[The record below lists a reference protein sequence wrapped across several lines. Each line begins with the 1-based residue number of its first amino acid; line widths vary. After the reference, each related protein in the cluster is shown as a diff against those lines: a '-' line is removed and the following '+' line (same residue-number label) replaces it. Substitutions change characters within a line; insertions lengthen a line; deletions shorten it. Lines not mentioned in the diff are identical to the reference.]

1 MHSDARH
8 KLLGPIELEIEKG
21 FSGKSVIGGF
31 AVFAITKLKQ
41 IKEEEPE
48 TSEYVDKFV
57 ILLEHYDVL
66 VTEKREK
73 ILIALKKFLQFDSP
87 RQSDT
92 QKRHNNPVFSQ
103 ANQQRSSLLLDTAVQ
118 MIPGVG
124 PARAKGFESI
134 GINTVFDLLRH
145 FPSRYVDR
153 SRLIKINN
161 IKTGQDVSFLA
172 KVLDVRPPQKG
183 KRYIQALFGDDTG
196 RVMATWFNA
205 YHILKR
211 LQVGKVFVVSGK
223 VGDFGGPHM
232 TNPDLDESTGNIRIV
247 PVYPATAKL
256 QQWLIAQTL
265 KFVTDRMPQMD
276 PGWMPESL
284 AEKLELPSLTTSYFT
299 IHRPKDLD
307 AVEIA
312 KRRVVFESLLLLETG
327 LLIQRSLFRQQ
338 KAIKIAKAQKV
349 SKEFFYHLPFVPTNS
364 QENVRHE
371 IAKDLESGIPM
382 NRLLHGDVGSG
393 KTVVGFAAV
402 KAVMDA
408 GYQVGWIAPTE
419 VLAAQTFRNA
429 KKMLPG
435 TILHLSGS
443 TKKADRKDILEK
455 IKTGE
460 PAIVIGTHAVLEN
473 WLEFPKLALCVVDE
487 QHRFGVMQRAR
498 LAKKGHSP
506 HILVMSA
513 TPIPR
518 TLAMTLYGDLDVSAI
533 TEMPE
538 GRIPIITK
546 IFNPESQKPYR
557 KVLDEVAKGN
567 QSYVVCPL
575 VEESEKLEAK
585 SATEHY
591 EFLRQTHFRDLACG
605 LLHGRMKPAE
615 KDGIM
620 RAFSDGEIKVLIS
633 TTVIEVG
640 VDVAKATVMIVENAE
655 RFGLAQLHQLRGR
668 VGRGKDQ
675 SYCFLVTDRNA
686 QALQILERTNN
697 GLEVAEEDLKIRG
710 PGDIGG
716 TQQSGTPSLD
726 IAPLLTPANLPLLS
740 FARKEAED
748 ILSKD
753 PGLTSQEN
761 ARLKE
766 GVAKYMSERTG
777 FAWVS

>member
-1 MHSDARH
+1 MDKDSKRNPLA
-8 KLLGPIELEIEKG
+8 PIDLEIEKG

-31 AVFAITKLKQ
+31 ARYAIVQLEKIKLGK
-41 IKEEEPE
+41 PE
-48 TSEYVDKFV
+48 TKVDAVKF
-57 ILLEHYDVL
+57 IELFNRYE
-66 VTEKREK
+66 TFEIAKREK
-73 ILIALKKFLQFDSP
+73 LVVAFRKFVSFNVQENEDAKTGSDKPSFSHANAN
-87 RQSDT
+87 RQSM
-92 QKRHNNPVFSQ
+92 P
-103 ANQQRSSLLLDTAVQ
+103 LDMPINLV
-118 MIPGVG
+118 PGVG
-124 PARAKGFESI
+124 PARAKSFESI
-134 GINTVFDLLRH
+134 GIKTVFDMLRH

-153 SRLIKINN
+153 SKLVMISTIKA
-161 IKTGQDVSFLA
+161 GQDVSFTA

-183 KRYIQALFGDDTG
+183 KRYIQALFGDDSG

-205 YHILKR
+205 YHILKK
-211 LQVGKVFVVSGK
+211 LQIGKVFVVSGR

-232 TNPDLDESTGNIRIV
+232 TNPDLDETTGNVRIV

-256 QQWLIAQTL
+256 QQWLISQTL
-265 KFVTDRMPQMD
+265 KFVTDKMPQMD
-276 PGWMPESL
+276 PGWMPEPL
-284 AEKLELPSLTTSYFT
+284 AEKLELPSLTTSYYT
-299 IHRPKDLD
+299 IHRPKDVE

-312 KRRVVFESLLLLETG
+312 KKRVVFESLLLLETG
-327 LLIQRSLFRQQ
+327 LLIQRSLFKQQ
-338 KAIKIAKAQKV
+338 KAIKISQADKI
-349 SKEFFYHLPFVPTNS
+349 SKKFFKSLPFIPTQS
-364 QENVRHE
+364 QENVREE
-371 IAKDLESGIPM
+371 IAKDLESGIPA

-393 KTVVGFAAV
+393 KTVVGFAAAY
-402 KAVMDA
+402 AVMDA

-443 TKKADRKDILEK
+443 TKKTDRKAILDK

-460 PAIVIGTHAVLEN
+460 PAIVIGTHAVLED
-473 WLEFPKLALCVVDE
+473 WLEFPKMALCVVDE

-498 LAKKGHSP
+498 LAKKGNSP

-533 TEMPE
+533 TEMPA

-546 IFNPESQKPYR
+546 ICNPESEKPY
-557 KVLDEVAKGN
+557 KKALDEVAKGN
-567 QSYVVCPL
+567 QVYVVCPL

-585 SATEHY
+585 SATDHFEY
-591 EFLRQTHFRDLACG
+591 LRQTHFKNIASD
-605 LLHGRMKPAE
+605 LLHGRMKPTE
-615 KDGIM
+615 KDQVM
-620 RAFSDGEIKVLIS
+620 KTFADGETKVLIS

-640 VDVAKATVMIVENAE
+640 IDVAKATVMIIENAE

-668 VGRGKDQ
+668 VGRGSNQ

-716 TQQSGTPSLD
+716 TQQSGLPNLE

-740 FARKEAED
+740 LARKEAED
-748 ILSKD
+748 ILKND
-753 PGLTSQEN
+753 PGLTSREN

>member
-1 MHSDARH
+1 MLSDARQN
-8 KLLGPIELEIEKG
+8 LAGPVELEIEKG

-31 AVFAITKLKQ
+31 ARFAIAQLEKIKSDETQSTTYVTKF
-41 IKEEEPE
+41 I
-48 TSEYVDKFV
+48 D
-57 ILLEHYDVL
+57 LLGHYESFDVAR
-66 VTEKREK
+66 REK
-73 ILIALKKFLQFDSP
+73 IVRALKKFLSFGVGDNPKNISKKP
-87 RQSDT
+87 TFSHISEDRQKLS
-92 QKRHNNPVFSQ
+92 
-103 ANQQRSSLLLDTAVQ
+103 LDTPIQ
-118 MIPGVG
+118 MVPGVG
-124 PARAKGFESI
+124 PARAKSFEDV
-134 GINTVFDLLRH
+134 GIKTVFDLLRH
-145 FPSRYVDR
+145 FPTRYVDR
-153 SRLIKINN
+153 TKLVKIGS
-161 IKTGQDVSFLA
+161 IKTGQDVSFVA
-172 KVLDVRPPQKG
+172 KVLDVRPPQRG
-183 KRYIQALFGDDTG
+183 KRYIQALFGDETG
-196 RVMATWFNA
+196 RVLATWFNA
-205 YHILKR
+205 YYILKK
-211 LQVGKVFVVSGK
+211 LQVGKTFVVSGRA
-223 VGDFGGPHM
+223 GDFGGPHM
-232 TNPDLDESTGNIRIV
+232 TNPDLDESAGNVRIV

-256 QQWLIAQTL
+256 QQWLLCQTL

-284 AEKLELPSLTTSYFT
+284 AQKLELPSLTTSYFT
-299 IHRPKDLD
+299 IHRPTDVD

-312 KRRVVFESLLLLETG
+312 KKRVVFESLLLLETG
-327 LLIQRSLFRQQ
+327 LLIQRSLFKQQ
-338 KAIKIAKAQKV
+338 RAVKITSANKTSEK
-349 SKEFFYHLPFVPTNS
+349 FFQNLPFRPTQA
-364 QENVRHE
+364 QENVRQE

-393 KTVVGFAAV
+393 KTVVGFAAA

-408 GYQVGWIAPTE
+408 GYQIAWIAPTE

-429 KKMLPG
+429 QKIFSETVLY
-435 TILHLSGS
+435 LSGS
-443 TKKADRKDILEK
+443 TKKTDRKAILEK
-455 IKTGE
+455 IKSGE
-460 PAIVIGTHAVLEN
+460 PAIVIGTHAVFED
-473 WLEFPKLALCVVDE
+473 WLDFPKLALCVVDE

-498 LAKKGHSP
+498 LAKKGRSP

-533 TEMPE
+533 DQMPA

-546 IFNPESQKPYR
+546 IFNPESTQPYKKALTEVQKGSR
-557 KVLDEVAKGN
+557 V
-567 QSYVVCPL
+567 YVVCPL
-575 VEESEKLEAK
+575 VEESEKLDAK
-585 SATEHY
+585 SATEHFEY
-591 EFLRQTHFRDLACG
+591 LRQTHFKDVACG
-605 LLHGRMKPAE
+605 LLHGRMKSAE
-615 KDGIM
+615 KDEVM
-620 RAFSDGEIKVLIS
+620 KAFAQGEIQVLIS

-640 VDVAKATVMIVENAE
+640 IDVPQATVMIVENAE

-716 TQQSGTPSLD
+716 TQQSGTPNLD